1 MCVNSNISYLF
12 VELVCNND
20 LFIMNDEAVIHL
32 PANDVSTQI
41 AQACEKI

>member
-41 AQACEKI
+41 AQACENI